1 VLSPVRL
8 SVAGLAII
16 LVFGAGIWV
25 GRATSPPPI
34 EILLPPSVSPSS
46 ADLRVDVKGAVR
58 APGVYHLAPNARVIE
73 ALDAA
78 GGAVEDADL
87 NQLNLAAKVTDE
99 GLVVV
104 PRKGETLP
112 NSAPRGLLVNI
123 NTANEAELKTLPG
136 IGDVRARQIAQ
147 SRATDGQFVDP
158 IDLLSRNL
166 VPTSIFEQIKGN
178 ISVR

>member
-1 VLSPVRL
+1 MSPGRV
-8 SVAGLAII
+8 SVAGLALI

-25 GRATSPPPI
+25 GRATSPPSI
-34 EILLPPSVSPSS
+34 EILLPPSVSLSS

-58 APGVYHLAPNARVIE
+58 APGVYHLAPNARVTE
-73 ALDAA
+73 ALEAA
-78 GGAVEDADL
+78 GGAKEDADL

-112 NSAPRGLLVNI
+112 NAAPRGLLINL

-147 SRATDGQFVDP
+147 SRATDGLFTDP
-158 IDLLSRNL
+158 LDLLSRNL

-178 ISVR
+178 ITIR